1 MSRSI
6 KLNEEIAS
14 DVNILS
20 RQISIY
26 YYYVNISLNV
36 PRASII
42 RIEMSRDGQRCF
54 ASRPPAYAWVTLF
67 IHCAYIPATASS
79 KAAESIH
86 RSTSIHTL
94 GKRRTKVRNL
104 KPIGPPLFS
113 AAFSDYLFLFL
124 PSMGYGYRHSR

>member
-1 MSRSI
+1 MPRSI
-6 KLNEEIAS
+6 KSNEEIAS

-36 PRASII
+36 SRVSII
-42 RIEMSRDGQRCF
+42 RTEMSRDGQRCF

-94 GKRRTKVRNL
+94 GKRCAESTKLEADR
-104 KPIGPPLFS
+104 
-113 AAFSDYLFLFL
+113 
-124 PSMGYGYRHSR
+124 PSFVFGRVL